1 MILASVIATM
11 PKFNYSHVCIS
22 SLVFQV
28 DEKMIDLSPPY
39 QRGDVWSLEDRHN
52 LIASILD
59 KSYPIPSISL
69 ATNPK
74 NIGIFESEVL
84 DGRQRLT
91 TLSMYRND
99 AFRYNGRL
107 YSELDKWERNK
118 FDMQQLQLCT
128 IDNPTDAER
137 RDYFRTLQ
145 MGHTLRVTEIAWSY
159 DDHPVMLMIQNIR
172 SDKLKEIEAFTSTDR
187 HADVT
192 ILVNMYDIFTSS
204 NPKVAGRYH
213 SNSLKTYIEKNTDT
227 PDYDVEMRMKTF
239 INFLHAVYK
248 ITQPVDKSSIRSHFP
263 LDMARIFAINDF
275 KCDEHDVENVAL
287 FIDKM
292 NAFVN
297 NHSED
302 SCDAAEEYFYRL
314 TDIKTSSS
322 YTKRNIDDRMSFLT
336 RLF

>member
-1 MILASVIATM
+1 M

-22 SLVFQV
+22 NLVFQV
-28 DEKMIDLSPPY
+28 NEKIIDLSPPY

-69 ATNPK
+69 ATNPR

-91 TLSMYRND
+91 TLSMFQND
-99 AFRYNGRL
+99 MFRYNGRL
-107 YSELDKWERNK
+107 YSELDKRERNK
-118 FDMQQLQLCT
+118 FDITQIQLCT
-128 IDNPTDAER
+128 VDNPTDAER

-145 MGHTLRVTEIAWSY
+145 MGHALRVTEIAWSY

-172 SDKLKEIEAFTSTDR
+172 SDKLEEIETFTPTDR

-204 NPKVAGRYH
+204 NPKTAGRYH
-213 SNSLKTYIEKNTDT
+213 SNSLKTYIEKNTDS
-227 PDYDVEMRMKTF
+227 PGFDVEMRMKTF

-275 KCDEHDVENVAL
+275 KCDEYDIENVAL
-287 FIDKM
+287 FVDKM
-292 NAFVN
+292 NSFVN
-297 NHSED
+297 EHGED
-302 SCDAAEEYFYRL
+302 SCNVAEEYFFRL
-314 TDIKTSSS
+314 IDIKTSSS
-322 YTKRNIDDRMSFLT
+322 YTKRNIDERMSYLT